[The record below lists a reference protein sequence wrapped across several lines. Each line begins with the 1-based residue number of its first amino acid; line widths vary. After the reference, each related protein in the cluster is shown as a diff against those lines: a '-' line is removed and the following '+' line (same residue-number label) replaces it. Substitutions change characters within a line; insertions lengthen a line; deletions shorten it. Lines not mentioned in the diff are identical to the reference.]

1 MNAAITN
8 SAVSGMPREQA
19 GVAAGCASASR
30 QIGQSLGVAVV
41 GSVLNGNLKGGMS
54 AGFVDASRPG
64 WWIVAVCGAIGLI
77 LAIVTTGAWARR
89 TAARTASL
97 LSPADERS
105 PVSVP

>member
-1 MNAAITN
+1 
-8 SAVSGMPREQA
+8 
-19 GVAAGCASASR
+19 
-30 QIGQSLGVAVV
+30 
-41 GSVLNGNLKGGMS
+41 
-54 AGFVDASRPG
+54 
-64 WWIVAVCGAIGLI
+64 VAVCGAIGLI